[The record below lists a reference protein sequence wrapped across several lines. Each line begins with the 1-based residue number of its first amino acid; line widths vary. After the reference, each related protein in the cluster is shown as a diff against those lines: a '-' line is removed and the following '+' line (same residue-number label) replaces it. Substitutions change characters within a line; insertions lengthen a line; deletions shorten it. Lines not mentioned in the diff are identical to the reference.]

1 MTQWK
6 LEDGTV
12 VSDDLSDK
20 LAKFFSNDPVPV
32 SEIIGVILTDIMS
45 SEILRYTIKRNGN
58 SVIAYSEEDWMNV
71 GISIENLFKKLWMSV
86 PERAN
91 PNEVRAEAFIDVVS
105 TRIFTRGIAG
115 TYSKNMTESD
125 VPDSDWK
132 IVPDSG
138 RYLFF
143 ETDVR
148 KAC

>member
-1 MTQWK
+1 
-6 LEDGTV
+6 
-12 VSDDLSDK
+12 
-20 LAKFFSNDPVPV
+20 
-32 SEIIGVILTDIMS
+32 
-45 SEILRYTIKRNGN
+45 
-58 SVIAYSEEDWMNV
+58 MNV